1 MKEKTYQT
9 KPVHTLRGS
18 VEVAPDKS
26 ISHRA
31 LLFAAIAKGE
41 SKISNLLLSEDV
53 LRTLTIINQ
62 LGIQTSHTAQTLKEK
77 DELIVFGKGL
87 DGLTKPEETL
97 FCGNSGTT
105 MRLMIGLLAGQSFQ
119 ASLTG
124 DDSLNKRPMDRVI
137 EPLQEMGAT
146 IVSEDVD
153 DKRLITITPK
163 ETSGEKYLKGI
174 SYESPVASA
183 QVKSAILL
191 AGLYARKPISVS
203 EPRQSR
209 NHTELMLKSLRG
221 KVSIQ
226 DLMVTIDCPTRL
238 KALDL
243 TVPGDL
249 SSAAAFIAAALIV
262 KDSELTIRNVNLNPT
277 RTGMVDI
284 LRYMGAKITT
294 DVKNVINGEAVGH
307 IHVQTS
313 RLKNISIT
321 GNIIPRMIDEIP
333 MLALIASVSE
343 GKMVVSGAQELR
355 VKESDRIKAICKT
368 LQQLGVRVDEKED
381 GFIIVGNPE
390 GLRIQDGVDF
400 HSYGDHR
407 IAMMQSIAGLVLDK
421 AVKIDDVSCVDTSFP
436 GFFKILEKF

>member
-1 MKEKTYQT
+1 MEKAYQT
-9 KPVHTLRGS
+9 RPAQALKGS
-18 VEVAPDKS
+18 IEVAPDKS

-31 LLFAAIAKGE
+31 LIFAAIANGE
-41 SKISNLLLSEDV
+41 SKIKNLLLSEDV

-62 LGIQTSHTAQTLKEK
+62 LGIQTSHTAETLTEK
-77 DELIVFGKGL
+77 DELVVYGKGL
-87 DGLTKPEETL
+87 QGLTKPENVL
-97 FCGNSGTT
+97 CCGNSGTT
-105 MRLMIGLLAGQSFQ
+105 MRLMMGLLAGQPFQ
-119 ASLTG
+119 ASLIG

-146 IVSEDVD
+146 INSETVD
-153 DKRLITITPK
+153 EKRIITVLPQN
-163 ETSGEKYLKGI
+163 ESGEKYLKGI
-174 SYESPVASA
+174 SYVSPVASA
-183 QVKSAILL
+183 QVKSAIIL
-191 AGLYARKPISVS
+191 AGLYARKPTSVV

-221 KVSIQ
+221 KVAIK

-238 KALDL
+238 KALN
-243 TVPGDL
+243 VSIPGDL

-262 KDSELTIRNVNLNPT
+262 KGSDLTISNVNLNST
-277 RTGMVDI
+277 RTGMIDV

-294 DVKNVINGEAVGH
+294 EIKNKVNGEDVGRIH
-307 IHVQTS
+307 IEAS
-313 RLKNISIT
+313 RLKNLSIT

-343 GKMVVSGAQELR
+343 GKMVVSGAEELR

-368 LQQLGVRVDEKED
+368 LQQLGVRVDEKDD

-390 GLRIQDGVDF
+390 GLRIQEGVDF
-400 HSYGDHR
+400 RSYGDHR

-421 AVKIDDVSCVDTSFP
+421 AVTIDDVSCVDTSFP
-436 GFFKILEKF
+436 GFFRILEKF